1 MSMNSDDENFEDLP
15 EEELSDEESLEEEKL
30 GEQSEEEEIDPNAPL
45 RQPIVAVLGH
55 VDHGKTSLLDYVRG
69 TTIVKR
75 EAGAITQHIG
85 ATEVPFD
92 TVSKICGPLL
102 KEGTTN
108 LPGLLFIDTPGHHS
122 FSTLRS
128 RGGALADIAVLVVDI
143 TEGFKPQ
150 TIESI
155 NILKQHKTPFI
166 LALNKVDKLPGWRT
180 NKGSFLANKANQSQ
194 MAQQTFQTRMYE
206 IIGELG
212 NHGFDSALFT
222 DIQDFQK
229 TIALIPTSVKDTGE
243 GVPELFMILMGL
255 AQKYLRGRL
264 LLDEGSSE
272 GTVLEI
278 KEEKGL
284 GKTLGVIIYNG
295 ILKASD
301 TLIIGAQPEPIVTRV
316 RSLLRPKPLDEI
328 RDPRQQFDSVKII
341 GAAAGLKVVAPDI
354 EGVVAGAPFYSASSE
369 DEIDAALDRL
379 TDSMKSNVKCTD
391 EGVVIRA
398 DAIGS
403 LEALAYELSAVNIPI
418 VKAVVGDV
426 SRRDVVTA
434 DPSDEEYRAILAFN
448 VKVHPDAKKELH
460 ETGVKI
466 FESDIVYRLL
476 EDYQEWKD
484 KIKDKQAQHLRED
497 FSHPGKFEIL
507 EGHTFRTRDPA
518 VVGVRVLGGRIALNQ
533 AVLRNDNSV
542 VGHIR
547 SLRSGEQVLKEALQ
561 GDEVAIAIS
570 EATVGRQISEGDVLY
585 IEMDERAILT
595 IREAGVKLDP
605 IEEDIITEMQ
615 KIKKKDQPFWAR

>member
-1 MSMNSDDENFEDLP
+1 MVPDEEEIEDLP
-15 EEELSDEESLEEEKL
+15 EQEPEEE
-30 GEQSEEEEIDPNAPL
+30 EEEEIDPDAPL

-69 TTIVKR
+69 TTVVKR

-85 ATEVPFD
+85 ATEVPFE

-102 KEGTTN
+102 KEGSTT

-122 FSTLRS
+122 FTTLRS
-128 RGGALADIAVLVVDI
+128 RGGALADLAVLVVDI

-155 NILKQHKTPFI
+155 NILKQQQTPFI
-166 LALNKVDKLPGWRT
+166 LALNKVDKLPSWRSRQ
-180 NKGSFLANKANQSQ
+180 GSFLANSANQSSIAKQ
-194 MAQQTFQTRMYE
+194 NFQTRMYE

-212 NHGFDSALFT
+212 THGFDSAIFSE
-222 DIQDFQK
+222 IQDFQK
-229 TIALIPTSVKDTGE
+229 TIALIPTSVKETGE

-255 AQKYLRGRL
+255 AQRYLRGRL
-264 LLDEGSSE
+264 LLGEGSSE

-295 ILKASD
+295 ILQSSD
-301 TLIIGAQPEPIVTRV
+301 TLIIGAEPEPIITRV
-316 RSLLRPKPLDEI
+316 RTLLRPKPLDEI
-328 RDPRQQFDSVKII
+328 RDPRQQFDTVKIV

-369 DEIDAALDRL
+369 EEIDEALDRL
-379 TDSMKSNVKCTD
+379 VDSMQSNVNCTD

-403 LEALAYELSAVNIPI
+403 LEALAYELSAANIPI
-418 VKAVVGDV
+418 VKASVGDV
-426 SRRDVVTA
+426 SKRDVVTA
-434 DPSDEEYRAILAFN
+434 TPSEEEYRAILAFN
-448 VKVHPDAKKELH
+448 VKAHPDAKSELY
-460 ETGVKI
+460 ETGVKL

-476 EDYQEWKD
+476 EDYEEWKSQ
-484 KIKDKQAQHLRED
+484 IKEKQAQHLRED
-497 FSHPGKFEIL
+497 FAHPGKFEIL

-533 AVLRNDNSV
+533 AVLRNDNKV
-542 VGHIR
+542 VGRIQ
-547 SLRSGEQVLKEALQ
+547 SLRSGEQTLKEALQ
-561 GDEVAIAIS
+561 GDEVAIAVS
-570 EATVGRQISEGDVLY
+570 NVTVGRQISEGDVLF
-585 IEMDERAILT
+585 IEMDERAILK
-595 IREAGVKLDP
+595 IRDAGVKLNP
-605 IEEDIITEMQ
+605 IEEDIISEMQ
-615 KIKKKDQPFWAR
+615 RFKRKDQPFWAR

>member
-1 MSMNSDDENFEDLP
+1 MNSDDENFEDSP
-15 EEELSDEESLEEEKL
+15 VEELSDEGSLEEEKL
-30 GEQSEEEEIDPNAPL
+30 DQQPEEDEIDPNAPL

-69 TTIVKR
+69 TAVVER

-143 TEGFKPQ
+143 TEGLKPQ

-166 LALNKVDKLPGWRT
+166 LALNKIDKLPGWRT
-180 NKGSFLANKANQSQ
+180 NTGSFLANKAGQSQ
-194 MAQQTFQTRMYE
+194 MVQQAFRSRIYE

-222 DIQDFQK
+222 EIQDFQK
-229 TIALIPTSVKDTGE
+229 TIALVPTSVKETGE

-284 GKTLGVIIYNG
+284 GKTLGIIIYNG
-295 ILKASD
+295 VLKASD

-316 RSLLRPKPLDEI
+316 RSLLRPKALDEI
-328 RDPRQQFDSVKII
+328 RDPRQQFDAVETV
-341 GAAAGLKVVAPDI
+341 GAAAGLKVVAPDVD
-354 EGVVAGAPFYSASSE
+354 GVVAGAPFYSASSE
-369 DEIDAALDRL
+369 DEIDRALDRL
-379 TDSMKSNVKCTD
+379 TDAMKSNVKCTD

-476 EDYQEWKD
+476 EDYQEWKE

-533 AVLRNDNSV
+533 AVLRTDNSV

-585 IEMDERAILT
+585 IEMDERAILK

>member
-1 MSMNSDDENFEDLP
+1 MCARISMSSDDETFDDLP
-15 EEELSDEESLEEEKL
+15 EEELSE
-30 GEQSEEEEIDPNAPL
+30 GEASEEEEIDPDAPL

-69 TTIVKR
+69 TTVVKR

-316 RSLLRPKPLDEI
+316 RSLLRPKALDEI
-328 RDPRQQFDSVKII
+328 RDPRQQFDSVKVI

-369 DEIDAALDRL
+369 EEIDNALDKL

-448 VKVHPDAKKELH
+448 VKVHPDAKSELH

-476 EDYQEWKD
+476 EDYQEWRGQ
-484 KIKDKQAQHLRED
+484 IKDKQAQHLRED
-497 FSHPGKFEIL
+497 FAHPGKFEIL

-547 SLRSGEQVLKEALQ
+547 SLRSGDQVLKEALQ

-570 EATVGRQISEGDVLY
+570 EVTVGRQISEGDVLY

>member
-1 MSMNSDDENFEDLP
+1 MVPDEEEIEDLP
-15 EEELSDEESLEEEKL
+15 EEESEED
-30 GEQSEEEEIDPNAPL
+30 EEEEIDLDAPL

-69 TTIVKR
+69 TTVVKR

-85 ATEVPFD
+85 ATEVPFE

-102 KEGTTN
+102 KEGSTT

-122 FSTLRS
+122 FTTLRS
-128 RGGALADIAVLVVDI
+128 RGGALADLAVLVVDI

-155 NILKQHKTPFI
+155 NILKQQQTPFI
-166 LALNKVDKLPGWRT
+166 LALNKIDKLPSWRSRQ
-180 NKGSFLANKANQSQ
+180 GSFLANSANQSSIAKQ
-194 MAQQTFQTRMYE
+194 NFQTRMYE

-212 NHGFDSALFT
+212 THGFDSAIFSE
-222 DIQDFQK
+222 IQDFQK
-229 TIALIPTSVKDTGE
+229 TIALIPTSVKETGE

-255 AQKYLRGRL
+255 AQRYLRNRL
-264 LLDEGSSE
+264 LLGEGSSE

-284 GKTLGVIIYNG
+284 GKTMGVIIYNG
-295 ILKASD
+295 ILQSSD
-301 TLIIGAQPEPIVTRV
+301 TLIIGAEPEPIVTRV
-316 RSLLRPKPLDEI
+316 RTLLRPKPLDEI
-328 RDPRQQFDSVKII
+328 RDPRQQFDSVKTV
-341 GAAAGLKVVAPDI
+341 GAAAGLKVVSPDI
-354 EGVVAGAPFYSASSE
+354 EGVVAGDPFYSASSE
-369 DEIDAALDRL
+369 EEIDEALDRL
-379 TDSMKSNVKCTD
+379 ADSMQANVSCTD

-403 LEALAYELSAVNIPI
+403 LEALAYELSAANIPI
-418 VKAVVGDV
+418 VKASVGDV
-426 SRRDVVTA
+426 SKRDVVTA

-448 VKVHPDAKKELH
+448 VKVHPDAKNELF
-460 ETGVKI
+460 EAGVKL

-476 EDYQEWKD
+476 EDYEEWKAQ
-484 KIKDKQAQHLRED
+484 IKEKQAQHLRED
-497 FSHPGKFEIL
+497 FAHPGKFEIL

-533 AVLRNDNSV
+533 GVLRDDNQV
-542 VGHIR
+542 VGRIQ
-547 SLRSGEQVLKEALQ
+547 SLRSGDQTLKEALQ
-561 GDEVAIAIS
+561 GDEVAVAITNV
-570 EATVGRQISEGDVLY
+570 TVGRQISEADVLY
-585 IEMDERAILT
+585 IEMDERAILKV
-595 IREAGVKLDP
+595 RDAGVKLNP

-615 KIKKKDQPFWAR
+615 RFKKKDQPFWGR

>member
-1 MSMNSDDENFEDLP
+1 MRNIPMTPEEEEIEDLP
-15 EEELSDEESLEEEKL
+15 EEESEEE
-30 GEQSEEEEIDPNAPL
+30 GEEEIDPDAPL

-55 VDHGKTSLLDYVRG
+55 VDHGKTSLLDFVRG
-69 TTIVKR
+69 TTVVQR

-85 ATEVPFD
+85 ATEVPFE

-102 KEGTTN
+102 KEGTTT

-122 FSTLRS
+122 FITLRS
-128 RGGALADIAVLVVDI
+128 RGGALADLAILVVDI

-155 NILKQHKTPFI
+155 NILKQQQTPFI
-166 LALNKVDKLPGWRT
+166 LALNKVDKLPGWHTRP
-180 NKGSFLANKANQSQ
+180 GSFLANNVNQSSTAKQ
-194 MAQQTFQTRMYE
+194 NFQTRMYE

-212 NHGFDSALFT
+212 AHGFDSALFSE
-222 DIQDFQK
+222 IEDFQK
-229 TIALIPTSVKDTGE
+229 TIALIPTSVKETGE

-255 AQKYLRGRL
+255 AQRYLRGNL
-264 LLDEGSSE
+264 LLGDGSSE
-272 GTVLEI
+272 GTVIEI

-301 TLIIGAQPEPIVTRV
+301 TLIIGAQPEPVVTRV
-316 RSLLRPKPLDEI
+316 RSLLRPKPLDEF
-328 RDPRQQFDSVKII
+328 RDPRQQFDNVKIV

-354 EGVVAGAPFYSASSE
+354 EGVVAGAPFYSASTDE
-369 DEIDAALDRL
+369 EIDAALDRL
-379 TDSMKSNVKCTD
+379 SDSMKSNIKCTD

-403 LEALAYELSAVNIPI
+403 LEALAYELSAANIPI
-418 VKAVVGDV
+418 VNASVGDV

-434 DPSDEEYRAILAFN
+434 TPSEEEYRAILAFN
-448 VKVHPDAKKELH
+448 VRTHPDAKNELF
-460 ETGVKI
+460 ETGVKL
-466 FESDIVYRLL
+466 FESDIVYKLL
-476 EDYQEWKD
+476 EDYQKWKEQ
-484 KIKDKQAQHLRED
+484 IKVKQAQHLRED

-533 AVLRNDNSV
+533 GVLRNDNSV
-542 VGHIR
+542 IGHIQ
-547 SLRSGEQVLKEALQ
+547 SLRSGDQVLKEALQ
-561 GDEVAIAIS
+561 GEKVAIAINNV
-570 EATVGRQISEGDVLY
+570 TVGRQISEGDVLY
-585 IEMDERAILT
+585 IEMDERSILKV
-595 IREAGVKLDP
+595 REAGVKLDP

-615 KIKKKDQPFWAR
+615 SIKRKDQPFWGR

>member
-1 MSMNSDDENFEDLP
+1 MNSDDENFEDSP
-15 EEELSDEESLEEEKL
+15 VEELSDEGSLEEEKL
-30 GEQSEEEEIDPNAPL
+30 DQQPEEDEIDPNAPL

-69 TTIVKR
+69 TAVVER

-166 LALNKVDKLPGWRT
+166 LALNKIDKLPGWRT
-180 NKGSFLANKANQSQ
+180 NTGSFLANKTGQSQ
-194 MAQQTFQTRMYE
+194 MVQQAFRSRIYE

-222 DIQDFQK
+222 EIQDFQK
-229 TIALIPTSVKDTGE
+229 TIALVPTSVKETGE

-284 GKTLGVIIYNG
+284 GKTLGIIIYNG
-295 ILKASD
+295 VLKASD

-316 RSLLRPKPLDEI
+316 RSLLRPKALDEI
-328 RDPRQQFDSVKII
+328 RDPRQQFDAVETV
-341 GAAAGLKVVAPDI
+341 GAAAGLKVVAPDVD
-354 EGVVAGAPFYSASSE
+354 GVVAGAPFYSASSE
-369 DEIDAALDRL
+369 DEIDRALDRL
-379 TDSMKSNVKCTD
+379 TDAMKSNVKCTD

-476 EDYQEWKD
+476 EDYQEWKE

-533 AVLRNDNSV
+533 AVLRTDNSV
-542 VGHIR
+542 VGYIR

-585 IEMDERAILT
+585 IEMDERAILK

>member
-1 MSMNSDDENFEDLP
+1 MVPDEEEIEDLP
-15 EEELSDEESLEEEKL
+15 EEESEE
-30 GEQSEEEEIDPNAPL
+30 GVEEEIDPDAPL

-69 TTIVKR
+69 TTVVKR

-85 ATEVPFD
+85 ATEVPFE

-102 KEGTTN
+102 KEGSTT

-122 FSTLRS
+122 FTTLRS
-128 RGGALADIAVLVVDI
+128 RGGALADLAVLVVDI

-155 NILKQHKTPFI
+155 NILKQQQTPFI
-166 LALNKVDKLPGWRT
+166 LALNKVDKLPSWRSRQ
-180 NKGSFLANKANQSQ
+180 GSFLANSANQSTIAKQ
-194 MAQQTFQTRMYE
+194 NFQTRMYE

-212 NHGFDSALFT
+212 EHGFDSAIFSE
-222 DIQDFQK
+222 IQDFQK
-229 TIALIPTSVKDTGE
+229 TIALIPTSVKETGE

-255 AQKYLRGRL
+255 AQRYLRDRL
-264 LLDEGSSE
+264 LLGEGSSE

-284 GKTLGVIIYNG
+284 GKTMGVIIYNG
-295 ILKASD
+295 ILQSSD
-301 TLIIGAQPEPIVTRV
+301 TLIIGAEPEPIVTRV
-316 RSLLRPKPLDEI
+316 RTLLRPKPLDEI
-328 RDPRQQFDSVKII
+328 RDPRQQFDSVKLV

-354 EGVVAGAPFYSASSE
+354 EGVVAGAPFYSASNE
-369 DEIDAALDRL
+369 EEIDEALDRL
-379 TDSMKSNVKCTD
+379 ADSMQSNVNCTD

-403 LEALAYELSAVNIPI
+403 LEALAYELSAANIPI
-418 VKAVVGDV
+418 VKASVGDV
-426 SRRDVVTA
+426 SKRDVVTA

-448 VKVHPDAKKELH
+448 VKTHPDAKNELF
-460 ETGVKI
+460 ETGVTL

-476 EDYQEWKD
+476 EDYEEWKAQ
-484 KIKDKQAQHLRED
+484 IKEKQAQHLRED
-497 FSHPGKFEIL
+497 FAHPGKFEIL

-533 AVLRNDNSV
+533 GVLRDDNQV
-542 VGHIR
+542 VGRIQ
-547 SLRSGEQVLKEALQ
+547 SLRSGDQTLKEALQ
-561 GDEVAIAIS
+561 GEEIAIAITNV
-570 EATVGRQISEGDVLY
+570 TVGRQISEGDVLY
-585 IEMDERAILT
+585 IEMDERAILKV
-595 IREAGVKLDP
+595 RDAGVKLNP
-605 IEEDIITEMQ
+605 IEEDIISEMQ
-615 KIKKKDQPFWAR
+615 RFKKKDQPFWGR

>member
-1 MSMNSDDENFEDLP
+1 MTSVEDEFEDLP
-15 EEELSDEESLEEEKL
+15 DEELSEEELSEDEESED
-30 GEQSEEEEIDPNAPL
+30 EEIDPDAPL

-69 TTIVKR
+69 TAVVKR

-85 ATEVPFD
+85 ATEVPYD

-102 KEGTTN
+102 KDGTTN

-166 LALNKVDKLPGWRT
+166 LALNKIDKLPGWRT
-180 NKGSFLANKANQSQ
+180 KSGSFLANKANQSQ
-194 MAQQTFQTRMYE
+194 MVQQTFQTRMYE

-212 NHGFDSALFT
+212 THGFDSALFT

-264 LLDEGSSE
+264 LLSEGSSE

-295 ILKASD
+295 ILQASD

-328 RDPRQQFDSVKII
+328 RDPRQQFDSVKVI

-476 EDYQEWKD
+476 EDYQEWKE

>member
-1 MSMNSDDENFEDLP
+1 MNSDDEIFEDSL
-15 EEELSDEESLEEEKL
+15 EEELSDEESSEEEKL
-30 GEQSEEEEIDPNAPL
+30 EEQSEQEEIDPNAPL

-166 LALNKVDKLPGWRT
+166 LALNKIDKLPGWRT
-180 NKGSFLANKANQSQ
+180 SKGSFLANKASQ
-194 MAQQTFQTRMYE
+194 GQTAQQAFQNRMYE

-212 NHGFDSALFT
+212 THGFDSALFT

-255 AQKYLRGRL
+255 AQKYLRDRL

-284 GKTLGVIIYNG
+284 GKTLGIIIYNG

-316 RSLLRPKPLDEI
+316 RSLLRPKALDEI
-328 RDPRQQFDSVKII
+328 RDPRQQFDTVKVV

-369 DEIDAALDRL
+369 DEIDDALDRL

-403 LEALAYELSAVNIPI
+403 LEALAYELSAANIPI

-434 DPSDEEYRAILAFN
+434 DPSDEEYRVILAFN

-476 EDYQEWKD
+476 EDYQEWKE

-533 AVLRNDNSV
+533 AVLRIDNSV

-561 GDEVAIAIS
+561 GEEVAIAIS

-585 IEMDERAILT
+585 IEMDERAILK

>member
-1 MSMNSDDENFEDLP
+1 MIQCP
-15 EEELSDEESLEEEKL
+15 
-30 GEQSEEEEIDPNAPL
+30 
-45 RQPIVAVLGH
+45 V
-55 VDHGKTSLLDYVRG
+55 Y
-69 TTIVKR
+69 
-75 EAGAITQHIG
+75 
-85 ATEVPFD
+85 
-92 TVSKICGPLL
+92 
-102 KEGTTN
+102 
-108 LPGLLFIDTPGHHS
+108 PGF
-122 FSTLRS
+122 
-128 RGGALADIAVLVVDI
+128 
-143 TEGFKPQ
+143 
-150 TIESI
+150 
-155 NILKQHKTPFI
+155 
-166 LALNKVDKLPGWRT
+166 
-180 NKGSFLANKANQSQ
+180 FLANSI
-194 MAQQTFQTRMYE
+194 FF
-206 IIGELG
+206 L
-212 NHGFDSALFT
+212 
-222 DIQDFQK
+222 K
-229 TIALIPTSVKDTGE
+229 TERCSVTAG
-243 GVPELFMILMGL
+243 
-255 AQKYLRGRL
+255 GRL

-316 RSLLRPKPLDEI
+316 RSLLRPKALDEI
-328 RDPRQQFDSVKII
+328 RDPRQQFDSVKVI

-369 DEIDAALDRL
+369 EEIDNALDKL

-448 VKVHPDAKKELH
+448 VKVHPDAKSELH

-476 EDYQEWKD
+476 EDYQEWRGQ
-484 KIKDKQAQHLRED
+484 IKDKQAQHLRED
-497 FSHPGKFEIL
+497 FAHPGKFEIL

-547 SLRSGEQVLKEALQ
+547 SLRSGDQVLKEALQ

-570 EATVGRQISEGDVLY
+570 EVTVGRQISEGDVLY

>member
-1 MSMNSDDENFEDLP
+1 MNSDDEIFEDSL
-15 EEELSDEESLEEEKL
+15 EEELSDEESSEEEKL
-30 GEQSEEEEIDPNAPL
+30 EEQSEEEEIDPNAPL

-102 KEGTTN
+102 KEGITN

-166 LALNKVDKLPGWRT
+166 LALNKIDKLPGWRT
-180 NKGSFLANKANQSQ
+180 SKGSFLANKASQ
-194 MAQQTFQTRMYE
+194 GQTAQQAFQNRMYE

-212 NHGFDSALFT
+212 IHGFDSALFT

-255 AQKYLRGRL
+255 AQKYLRDRL

-284 GKTLGVIIYNG
+284 GKTLGIIIYNG

-316 RSLLRPKPLDEI
+316 RSLLRPKALDEI
-328 RDPRQQFDSVKII
+328 RDPRQQFDTVKVV

-369 DEIDAALDRL
+369 DEIDDALDRL

-403 LEALAYELSAVNIPI
+403 LEALAYELSAANIPI

-434 DPSDEEYRAILAFN
+434 DPSDEEYRVILAFN

-476 EDYQEWKD
+476 EDYQEWKE

-533 AVLRNDNSV
+533 AVLRTDNSV

-585 IEMDERAILT
+585 IEMDERAILK

>member
-1 MSMNSDDENFEDLP
+1 MNSDDESFEDSL
-15 EEELSDEESLEEEKL
+15 EEELSDEESSEEEKL
-30 GEQSEEEEIDPNAPL
+30 EEQSEEEEIDPNAPL

-69 TTIVKR
+69 TTVVKR

-102 KEGTTN
+102 KEGATN

-166 LALNKVDKLPGWRT
+166 LALNKIDKLPGWRT
-180 NKGSFLANKANQSQ
+180 SKGSFLANKASQ
-194 MAQQTFQTRMYE
+194 GQAAQQTFQNRMYE

-212 NHGFDSALFT
+212 TYGFDSALFT

-255 AQKYLRGRL
+255 AQKYLRDRL

-284 GKTLGVIIYNG
+284 GKTLGIIIYNG

-316 RSLLRPKPLDEI
+316 RSLLRPKALDEI
-328 RDPRQQFDSVKII
+328 RDPRQQFDTVKVV

-369 DEIDAALDRL
+369 DEIDDALDRL

-403 LEALAYELSAVNIPI
+403 LEALAYELSAANIPI

-434 DPSDEEYRAILAFN
+434 DPSDEEYRVILAFN

-476 EDYQEWKD
+476 EDYQDWKE

-533 AVLRNDNSV
+533 AVLRTDNSV

-585 IEMDERAILT
+585 IEMDERAILK

>member
-1 MSMNSDDENFEDLP
+1 MVPDEEEIEDLP
-15 EEELSDEESLEEEKL
+15 EEESEE
-30 GEQSEEEEIDPNAPL
+30 GEEEEIDPDAPL

-69 TTIVKR
+69 TTVVKR

-85 ATEVPFD
+85 ATEVPFE

-102 KEGTTN
+102 KEGSTT

-122 FSTLRS
+122 FTTLRS
-128 RGGALADIAVLVVDI
+128 RGGALADLAVLVVDI

-155 NILKQHKTPFI
+155 NILKQQQTPFI
-166 LALNKVDKLPGWRT
+166 LALNKIDKLPSWRSRQ
-180 NKGSFLANKANQSQ
+180 GSFLANSANQSSIAKQ
-194 MAQQTFQTRMYE
+194 NFQTRMYE

-212 NHGFDSALFT
+212 THGFDSAIFSE
-222 DIQDFQK
+222 IQDFQK
-229 TIALIPTSVKDTGE
+229 TIALIPTSVKETGE

-255 AQKYLRGRL
+255 AQRYLRNRL
-264 LLDEGSSE
+264 LLGEGSSE

-284 GKTLGVIIYNG
+284 GKTMGVIIYNG
-295 ILKASD
+295 ILQSSD
-301 TLIIGAQPEPIVTRV
+301 TLIIGAEPEPIVTRV
-316 RSLLRPKPLDEI
+316 RTLLRPKPLDEI
-328 RDPRQQFDSVKII
+328 RDPRQQFDSVKTV
-341 GAAAGLKVVAPDI
+341 GAAAGLKVVSPDI

-369 DEIDAALDRL
+369 EEIDEALDRL
-379 TDSMKSNVKCTD
+379 ADSMQSNVSCTD

-403 LEALAYELSAVNIPI
+403 LEALAYELSAANIPI
-418 VKAVVGDV
+418 VKASVGDV
-426 SRRDVVTA
+426 SKRDVVTA

-448 VKVHPDAKKELH
+448 VKVHPDAKNELF
-460 ETGVKI
+460 EAGVKL

-476 EDYQEWKD
+476 EDYEEWKAQ
-484 KIKDKQAQHLRED
+484 IKEKQAQHLRED
-497 FSHPGKFEIL
+497 FAHPGKFEIL

-533 AVLRNDNSV
+533 GVLRDDNQV
-542 VGHIR
+542 VGRIQ
-547 SLRSGEQVLKEALQ
+547 SLRSGDQTLKEALQ
-561 GDEVAIAIS
+561 GDEVAVAITNV
-570 EATVGRQISEGDVLY
+570 TVGRQISEADVLY
-585 IEMDERAILT
+585 IEMDERAILKV
-595 IREAGVKLDP
+595 RDAGVKLNP

-615 KIKKKDQPFWAR
+615 RFKKKDQPFWGR

>member
-1 MSMNSDDENFEDLP
+1 MNSDDENFEDSP
-15 EEELSDEESLEEEKL
+15 VEELSDEGSLEEEKL
-30 GEQSEEEEIDPNAPL
+30 DQQPEEDEIDPNAPL

-69 TTIVKR
+69 TAVVER

-166 LALNKVDKLPGWRT
+166 LALNKIDKLPGWRT
-180 NKGSFLANKANQSQ
+180 NTGSFLANKAGQSQ
-194 MAQQTFQTRMYE
+194 MVQQAFRSRIYE

-222 DIQDFQK
+222 EIQDFQK
-229 TIALIPTSVKDTGE
+229 TIALVPTSVKETGE

-284 GKTLGVIIYNG
+284 GKTLGIIIYNG
-295 ILKASD
+295 VLKASD

-316 RSLLRPKPLDEI
+316 RSLLRPKALDEI
-328 RDPRQQFDSVKII
+328 RDPRQQFDAVETV
-341 GAAAGLKVVAPDI
+341 GAAAGLKVVAPDVD
-354 EGVVAGAPFYSASSE
+354 GVVAGAPFYSASSE
-369 DEIDAALDRL
+369 DEIDRALDRL
-379 TDSMKSNVKCTD
+379 TDAMKSNVKCTD

-403 LEALAYELSAVNIPI
+403 LEALAYELSAVNIPS
-418 VKAVVGDV
+418 VQAVVGDV

-476 EDYQEWKD
+476 EDYQEWKE

-533 AVLRNDNSV
+533 AVLRTDNSV

-585 IEMDERAILT
+585 IEMDERAILK